1 MIACFVRRQYASA
14 LSWIADRGGRI
25 VSLLLNQVG
34 DVHDLFRVC
43 KTAERL
49 LRVVSD
55 QRFASSLRA
64 A

>member
-14 LSWIADRGGRI
+14 LSWIADGGGRI
-25 VSLLLNQVG
+25 ASLLLTQVG
-34 DVHDLFRVC
+34 DVHDLFRAC
-43 KTAERL
+43 ETAERV
-49 LRVVSD
+49 LRVGPD